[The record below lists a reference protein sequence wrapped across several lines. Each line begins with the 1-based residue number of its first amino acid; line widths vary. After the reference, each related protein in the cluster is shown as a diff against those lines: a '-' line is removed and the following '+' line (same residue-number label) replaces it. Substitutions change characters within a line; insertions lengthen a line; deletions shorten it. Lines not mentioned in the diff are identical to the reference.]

1 MIDPPRRVIPPLS
14 KHLVCLKDNSIYI
27 TKQEITYSLF
37 SVVDSECFEL
47 IQTFHT
53 TTGSAVTSFEIRND
67 MFVAFANYRDSLGGF
82 KANSPIYVLQQNSFT
97 LNQTLTSF
105 GATDVEYFTIHGE
118 HFLVVANGFN
128 GYSQKQNS
136 NVFRWEAGK
145 FNVFQYIPTN
155 GVRDTHYFTI
165 NRRNFLSF
173 SKLLQVSVCEWQNS
187 KSSSKIQDIQ
197 IRNPRRCNTFTID
210 RVTYIACGRSLD
222 SGADFTTFL
231 AWSGEQFEPF
241 WHHSESSIY
250 GQQNVFI
257 ANDTVYFATRNVRQ
271 NAVSRIFLMTGIEFI
286 YHQSIQ
292 IWPYAKGWESFNTPK
307 GEVFVIVANYEYHK
321 YTQSYAGYKVKSAVY
336 KSADNRLNLYQQLPT
351 TGAVYVHAFTHKRKI
366 YVAVVNHFNGT
377 SFNLNS
383 EIYVWN

>member
-1 MIDPPRRVIPPLS
+1 MLLP
-14 KHLVCLKDNSIYI
+14 I
-27 TKQEITYSLF
+27 TVTAL
-37 SVVDSECFEL
+37 VDSKQTRRFTCYSKIALHSIRHLLPLVLRTWNTLQSTENISWWWQTDSMVTVKNRIRMCSDGRLASLTCF
-47 IQTFHT
+47 
-53 TTGSAVTSFEIRND
+53 STSQ
-67 MFVAFANYRDSLGGF
+67 
-82 KANSPIYVLQQNSFT
+82 P
-97 LNQTLTSF
+97 
-105 GATDVEYFTIHGE
+105 
-118 HFLVVANGFN
+118 
-128 GYSQKQNS
+128 
-136 NVFRWEAGK
+136 
-145 FNVFQYIPTN
+145 N

-165 NRRNFLSF
+165 NRRKFLS
-173 SKLLQVSVCEWQNS
+173 SSNLLQVSVYEWQNS

-197 IRNPRRCNTFTID
+197 IRKPRRCNTFTID

-257 ANDTVYFATRNVRQ
+257 ANDTVYFATRNIRQ
-271 NAVSRIFLMTGIEFI
+271 NAVSRIFSMTGIEFI

-292 IWPYAKGWESFNTPK
+292 IWPYAKGWESFTTPK
-307 GEVFVIVANYEYHK
+307 GEVFVVVANYEYHK
-321 YTQSYAGYKVKSAVY
+321 YTQSYAGYKVRSAVY
-336 KSADNRLNLYQQLPT
+336 KFADNRLNLYQQLPT
-351 TGAVYVHAFTHKRKI
+351 TGAVYVHAFTHKGKI